1 MLSLSFSFFLFE
13 GSRFT
18 MKSIKPGRSHSMMGV
33 VMSIAMGL
41 FGILWTSVAF
51 SMGAGPF
58 ALFGVIF
65 IGIAAAQG
73 VLHYKNATGK
83 NRYSSFD
90 IVDGTEEPDPLNE
103 RFGQEFPA
111 DLLSDTDILPC
122 NDAADRSADAK
133 NRFCPYCGAAAK
145 EDFVFCSKCGR
156 RLP

>member
-51 SMGAGPF
+51 SMGAGSF

-90 IVDGTEEPDPLNE
+90 IVDSAEEPDPLNE
-103 RFGQEFPA
+103 CFGEEESDAFLP
-111 DLLSDTDILPC
+111 DTDILPC
-122 NDAADRSADAK
+122 NDAADRFADAK

>member
-1 MLSLSFSFFLFE
+1 
-13 GSRFT
+13 

-83 NRYSSFD
+83 NR
-90 IVDGTEEPDPLNE
+90 
-103 RFGQEFPA
+103 R
-111 DLLSDTDILPC
+111 
-122 NDAADRSADAK
+122 
-133 NRFCPYCGAAAK
+133 NRHESEMVYQSVPPESGGYAY
-145 EDFVFCSKCGR
+145 
-156 RLP
+156 